1 MITVLNGGV
10 ATAHPSTFRMSRPK
24 GLHNYV
30 ILIVRSEGEFLID
43 QNAFTV
49 TPGHAVILT
58 PGTPYYYS
66 NPNGTYM
73 DDWIH
78 FTLSPCTTLSDKL
91 PINTPFLLSNT
102 ELFTFLI
109 KQMLWEQ
116 SYCDPMLRKET
127 IDALFLIL
135 CNHLIMAAKK
145 TAPDQTLSMPYQEQ
159 LQFIRLNLSS
169 ELPNRPTIE
178 NYAAKLGIS
187 SSYFQH
193 LYTKTFGISFQKNL
207 IRIRVEQAKYYLT
220 TTDLTLS
227 QIAEVCGYTNEVHFY
242 QQFKQST
249 RMTPARFRKGGV

>member
-1 MITVLNGGV
+1 MSIFFFVSLLESLPFAILFPLPHEEFFPRQFINCFHKEIIAIDNGVLMG
-10 ATAHPSTFRMSRPK
+10 
-24 GLHNYV
+24 
-30 ILIVRSEGEFLID
+30 
-43 QNAFTV
+43 
-49 TPGHAVILT
+49 
-58 PGTPYYYS
+58 
-66 NPNGTYM
+66 
-73 DDWIH
+73 
-78 FTLSPCTTLSDKL
+78 
-91 PINTPFLLSNT
+91 
-102 ELFTFLI
+102 
-109 KQMLWEQ
+109 
-116 SYCDPMLRKET
+116 DPMLRQET

-193 LYTKTFGISFQKNL
+193 LYTKTFGISFQKDL

-242 QQFKQST
+242 RQFKQST